1 MDYYIWRLCFC
12 CKYDISSFYCL
23 SVYVNNIILLTVPAA
38 LTFCSTRASHD
49 VAHDIDNS
57 KQDNSSL
64 AKDFYSTFNR
74 EKNAKLDT
82 HSRVTMYHY
91 AQYLS
96 PLAGLSSH
104 LYAGE
109 VLEINSLKHL
119 LSIVVDNN
127 NVLLDGGSL

>member
-1 MDYYIWRLCFC
+1 MSIPAGGGTSNHSNQTRIYY
-12 CKYDISSFYCL
+12 
-23 SVYVNNIILLTVPAA
+23 T
-38 LTFCSTRASHD
+38 
-49 VAHDIDNS
+49 
-57 KQDNSSL
+57 

-82 HSRVTMYHY
+82 SPRVTMYHY

-96 PLAGLSSH
+96 PLAGLSGN
-104 LYAGE
+104 LYAGKILE
-109 VLEINSLKHL
+109 VNSLEHL